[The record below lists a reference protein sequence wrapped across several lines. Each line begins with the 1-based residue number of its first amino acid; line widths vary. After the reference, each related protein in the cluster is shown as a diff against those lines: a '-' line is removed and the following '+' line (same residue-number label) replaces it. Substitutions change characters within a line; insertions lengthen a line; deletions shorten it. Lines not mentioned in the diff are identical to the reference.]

1 MVRKQLFVTANEFDS
16 ILRNCYKFNMNDY
29 DMYYWI
35 QDFLKVYIPPY
46 VEYKLVVVKTIPK
59 IGRIKE

>member
-1 MVRKQLFVTANEFDS
+1 
-16 ILRNCYKFNMNDY
+16 MNDY